1 MKILLIPI
9 LFINKMVEILYLL
22 NVLFLCHFA
31 MFLLKIHLMA
41 IKIIIEHKSYIK
53 IYIVI
58 ILIVFQLNRYIIFD
72 LSS

>member
-1 MKILLIPI
+1 
-9 LFINKMVEILYLL
+9 
-22 NVLFLCHFA
+22 
-31 MFLLKIHLMA
+31 MA

-72 LSS
+72 YRVKS